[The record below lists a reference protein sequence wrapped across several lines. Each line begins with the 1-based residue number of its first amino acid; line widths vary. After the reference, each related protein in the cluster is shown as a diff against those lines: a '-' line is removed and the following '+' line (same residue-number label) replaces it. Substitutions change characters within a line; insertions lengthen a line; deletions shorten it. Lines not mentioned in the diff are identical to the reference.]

1 MPKRRGRNEDPVG
14 RHAKAARVAEAKAAK
29 KAKAKEKEK
38 QVAEAEAAKDK
49 LADIE
54 INESFA
60 QTQENEERI
69 RRLSDIEAT
78 TGDENNNGPEDEVTD
93 PNVHEESDNEGSAES
108 TSLVSDETEQTRK
121 RASKVSFGLN
131 SIQVQILTV
140 TSRKTRR
147 LCRS

>member
-1 MPKRRGRNEDPVG
+1 MPKRRGRNEDPVE
-14 RHAKAARVAEAKAAK
+14 RHAKAARVAEAKVAK

-49 LADIE
+49 LANIE
-54 INESFA
+54 IDESFA

-78 TGDENNNGPEDEVTD
+78 TSDENNNGPEDEVTD
-93 PNVHEESDNEGSAES
+93 PNVHEESNNEGSAES
-108 TSLVSDETEQTRK
+108 KSLVSDETEQTRK
-121 RASKVSFGLN
+121 RAPKVSFGLN

-147 LCRS
+147 LC